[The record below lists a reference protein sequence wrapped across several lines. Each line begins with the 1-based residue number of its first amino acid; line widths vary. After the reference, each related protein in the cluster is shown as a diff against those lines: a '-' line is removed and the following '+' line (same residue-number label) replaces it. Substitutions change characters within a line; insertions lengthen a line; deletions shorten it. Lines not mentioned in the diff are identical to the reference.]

1 MASSINI
8 NQNNNTVSLQDQ
20 NRKITISDNVHEK
33 TVNITQ
39 PVTNVVNVTTIGP
52 QGPQGPQFSSTAT
65 SLNDSNKVNNS
76 VVYFDSSSGTF
87 KADQTRTVENL
98 VDGGNF

>member
-1 MASSINI
+1 MSS
-8 NQNNNTVSLQDQ
+8 
-20 NRKITISDNVHEK
+20 
-33 TVNITQ
+33 VNITTERNT
-39 PVTNVVNVTTIGP
+39 VTVNGDTSVVTVTT
-52 QGPQGPQFSSTAT
+52 QGPQGPQFSTT
-65 SLNDSNKVNNS
+65 GTNLNDSNKVNNS

>member
-1 MASSINI
+1 MTS
-8 NQNNNTVSLQDQ
+8 
-20 NRKITISDNVHEK
+20 
-33 TVNITQ
+33 VNITTERNT
-39 PVTNVVNVTTIGP
+39 VTVNGDTSVVTVAT
-52 QGPQGPQFSSTAT
+52 QGPQGPQFSTT
-65 SLNDSNKVNNS
+65 GTNLNDSNKVNNS